1 VIALDEFSRIVAGVY
16 DAALDP
22 DRWIEAL
29 AEIRHVLDATS
40 SGLIVADGTTRAVL
54 SASLAPEAKAV
65 YSEHYCEVDHVLADV
80 EGGPVGLIRS
90 GSELVA
96 ESVRTEF
103 HAGFLRPYEMEA
115 GLFVRLTGGSVP
127 TSFLVAAP
135 RRSDPFDTADRIQL
149 VSALVPHLQQAL
161 CTQRHL
167 RDIAVGTDDLA
178 MALDVVRHGI
188 VLITA
193 RSRVAHLNAAAG
205 RILNRGDGLRIRE
218 GTVEATGAGDDAELQ
233 RAIGAALSEPPCGF
247 RTASALTCTRPS
259 GKRSYVV
266 HVLPFEPA
274 EREVARARALMV
286 IMDPEQNPEPP
297 ALLLRRLYGLTKAE
311 AEVAVRV
318 LRGVGLSPIAEE
330 LALSIATIKTHLQR
344 VFDKTD
350 THRQAELIRLLLD
363 ISPADSW
370 DR

>member
-40 SGLIVADGTTRAVL
+40 SGLIVADGTTRAVM

-80 EGGPVGLIRS
+80 ESGPVGLIRS
-90 GSELVA
+90 GSELVG

-115 GLFVRLTGGSVP
+115 GLFVRLTAGSVP

-135 RRSDPFDTADRIQL
+135 RRSDSFDTAERIQL

-167 RDIAVGTDDLA
+167 RDIAVGADDLA

-188 VLITA
+188 VLIA
-193 RSRVAHLNAAAG
+193 ADSRVAYLNAAAE
-205 RILNRGDGLRIRE
+205 RILNRCDGLRLRAGNI
-218 GTVEATGAGDDAELQ
+218 EATGAGDDAQLQ
-233 RAIGAALSEPPCGF
+233 RGIAGALSAQPCGS
-247 RTASALTCTRPS
+247 RTGSALTCTRSS

-266 HVLPFEPA
+266 HVLPVAPS
-274 EREVARARALMV
+274 ERDATRARALVV
-286 IMDPEQNPEPP
+286 ISDPEQNPEPP

-344 VFDKTD
+344 VFEKTD

-363 ISPADSW
+363 ITPADSW